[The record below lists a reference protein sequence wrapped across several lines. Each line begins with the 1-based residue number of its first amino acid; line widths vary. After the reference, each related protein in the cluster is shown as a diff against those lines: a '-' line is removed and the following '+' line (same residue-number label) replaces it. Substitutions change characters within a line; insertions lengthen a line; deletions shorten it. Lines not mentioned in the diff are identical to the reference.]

1 MVLEKVVGKDEIR
14 VNIDLKDEKD
24 VTGFMWNI
32 LIDELVKQP
41 DRNLVE
47 FRRLINK
54 VLKDRRREAGNVD

>member
-1 MVLEKVVGKDEIR
+1 MVFEKVVGKDEIR